1 MIIFE
6 LNINSLDEAEL
17 HGTRKQLLKNLN
29 VCTNNFYIKEYFRV
43 KENKKL

>member
-17 HGTRKQLLKNLN
+17 RGTRKQLLKNLN
-29 VCTNNFYIKEYFRV
+29 VCTNNFLYQRIFQGKG
-43 KENKKL
+43 K